1 MFNISANGI
10 IELHR
15 GDTVNI
21 PIYINLGTTM
31 RPQYYDMI
39 SAWEEIDESEVD
51 NYVLSK
57 KEEDGKFYG
66 YTGDMVFFGLL
77 EPNQRWEKALVKK
90 TFTAYDFD
98 YTDKSIELRLNTEDT
113 EYLEPGN
120 YYYELKLYRCLY
132 TSKDQEIDRNTHV
145 DTIVG
150 RTKFVIME

>member
-15 GDTVNI
+15 GDTVNT
-21 PIYINLGTTM
+21 PIYINVGTSM
-31 RPQYYDMI
+31 RPEYYDMI
-39 SAWEEIDESEVD
+39 AAWEEIDESEKD
-51 NYVLSK
+51 NYVLF
-57 KEEDGKFYG
+57 KEEDGQFYG
-66 YTGDMVFFGLL
+66 YVGDTIFFGLL

-90 TFTAYDFD
+90 VFTAYDFNYD
-98 YTDKSIELRLNTEDT
+98 DKSIELRLDTEDT

-120 YYYELKLYRCLY
+120 YYYEIKLYRCP
-132 TSKDQEIDRNTHV
+132 DPEIDNNTHV